1 MPGLREDLEEL
12 LEKVRRGELEPK
24 RALDLLAQL
33 PFRDLGFAR
42 VDVHRELRQG
52 APEAVLAEGKT
63 PAEIAA
69 IVGALLDGG
78 AGSVLVTRADDAA
91 RAAVRSVAPDA
102 QEHERARCAWVARS
116 VPAPAGLVALVSAG
130 TS

>member
-42 VDVHRELRQG
+42 VDTHRELRQG

-63 PAEIAA
+63 PDEVEAIAR
-69 IVGALLDGG
+69 ALLDGG
-78 AGSVLVTRADDAA
+78 AGSVLVTRADADA
-91 RAAVRSVAPDA
+91 RAALRRVSPDA
-102 QEHERARCAWVARS
+102 ETDARARLAWIAR
-116 VPAPAGLVALVSAG
+116 A
-130 TS
+130 